1 MPHHQGDWATE
12 RFAQVKEEPAQ
23 RAGDTEEPAQ
33 RAGDTEHNAL
43 RSGLLAIT
51 ETVSILQNTF
61 GPAPEVAVLLGS
73 GWASAAQHVQDARR
87 LDYVKLPAFQAT
99 GVEGHVSALTVGRMG
114 AQRVAMLGGR
124 KHTYET
130 GDCAG
135 MAGALR
141 SLKTWGVKLLLQTN
155 AAGSLRTHM
164 QPGTLMLIT
173 DHINATQR
181 SPLVGESGNA
191 RFVDMSAAYDPELL
205 DRARKLAMTKHIAL
219 GEGTY
224 LWALGPQF
232 ETPAEIRMFAAWGAD
247 AVGMSTVP
255 ETILARHAGLRVLG
269 LSLMT
274 NMAAGLSA
282 EALTHSGTL
291 QQAQASGAYAAQFL
305 TDLISSLADVASLHR

>member
-1 MPHHQGDWATE
+1 MPQNQEAWAPE
-12 RFAQVKEEPAQ
+12 RSARVKEEPAQ
-23 RAGDTEEPAQ
+23 RAGDTEQ
-33 RAGDTEHNAL
+33 NAL
-43 RSGLLAIT
+43 TPRVLAIA
-51 ETVSILQNTF
+51 ETVNKLKATF
-61 GPAPEVAVLLGS
+61 GPAPEVAVVLGS
-73 GWASAAQHVQDARR
+73 GWAGAVQQVQDAQRI
-87 LDYVKLPAFQAT
+87 DYAELPAFQAT

-141 SLKTWGVKLLLQTN
+141 SLKAWGVKLLLQTN
-155 AAGSLRTHM
+155 AAGSLRIHM
-164 QPGTLMLIT
+164 PPGTLMLIT

-181 SPLVGESGNA
+181 SPLVGEPGNA

-205 DRARKLAMTKHIAL
+205 AHTRQLAQGKQLAL

-269 LSLMT
+269 LSLIT
-274 NMAAGLSA
+274 NMAAGLSG
-282 EALTHSGTL
+282 EALTHAATL
-291 QQAQASGAYAAQFL
+291 QQAQTSGAYAAQFL
-305 TDLISSLADVASLHR
+305 TDIIASLADVASLHR

>member
-1 MPHHQGDWATE
+1 MPPHQETIE
-12 RFAQVKEEPAQ
+12 
-23 RAGDTEEPAQ
+23 DTV
-33 RAGDTEHNAL
+33 R
-43 RSGLLAIT
+43 
-51 ETVSILQNTF
+51 ILQTTF
-61 GPAPEVAVLLGS
+61 GPAPEVAVVLGS
-73 GWASAAQHVQDARR
+73 GWAGAAQQVENPKR
-87 LDYVKLPAFQAT
+87 LDYSELPAFQAT

-114 AQRVAMLGGR
+114 AQRVAVLGGR

-141 SLKTWGVKLLLQTN
+141 SLKGWGVKLLLQTN
-155 AAGSLRTHM
+155 AAGSLRPNM
-164 QPGTLMLIT
+164 PPGTLMLIT

-181 SPLVGESGNA
+181 SPLVGQPGNE

-205 DRARKLAMTKHIAL
+205 AHTRQLAQTKQVAL

-255 ETILARHAGLRVLG
+255 ETILARHAGLRVVG

-274 NMAAGLSA
+274 NMAAGLSS
-282 EALTHSGTL
+282 EALTHSATL
-291 QQAQASGAYAAQFL
+291 QQAQASGEFAAGFL
-305 TDLISSLADVASLHR
+305 ADLIGSLAEVASLQPN